1 MSGALWV
8 DGPLGR
14 REFRLVRRVRS
25 GGEGEVWQAER
36 TDNDVTAR
44 WAVKILLP
52 ERIAPDRNPR
62 RVLNEWMRRWQQ
74 TMMRVGALNLPG
86 VVFPAGVFTGPRPY
100 TGGGPDDSAGRAL
113 YMVSRWV
120 DGGQDLDRW
129 RTGHFEVAA
138 CRGLLDQICTLVESL
153 GDEGMVHGDLTPGN
167 IMVEHG
173 EVRLI
178 DFTRLTHTD
187 ATPVLPGGTRGYMAP
202 ELSRPGVR
210 VDPAIDRYAVGTVA
224 YFLLAGVDPAHQ
236 DAART
241 VRRQLPRYGYPQALA
256 DHVAAL
262 LDPRPEQRP
271 RLSAWARDLGRL
283 IGGAYH
289 SDGFEE
295 LALTVDATGTTQIAA
310 AGGRRIAVAQAGSR
324 HQPLLDHLPLPA
336 PQGVRAIALARRGNG
351 DVAVFARG
359 NDRSV
364 TVRVDGTWRV
374 LPGVTAHGP
383 LRAATRADGG
393 VSAYLAGA
401 TGLTVLTV
409 GLDGEPTVEHLTE
422 SARRVLAVAS
432 GPAGDVHLAVE
443 DHTGQVRCGPVGG
456 LRPAGLAD
464 VDTAALCVNN
474 HDEPVLIA
482 AQVGAAELTEITDP
496 ASADRAGRRP
506 LPGRPGIRDVS
517 CLCLRTGLLLAVA
530 ADSGLWVRPERG
542 DWTCLWPEPVQQV
555 AAVQGY
561 GWRVQL
567 VALAEG
573 RVLFAEEDAPD
584 RWPPRAHFLKS
595 PGD

>member
-1 MSGALWV
+1 VSGARWV

-14 REFRLVRRVRS
+14 REFRLVRLVRT

-36 TDNDVTAR
+36 TDNEVTAR

-74 TMMRVGALNLPG
+74 TMMRVGALHLPG

-100 TGGGPDDSAGRAL
+100 TGGGPADSARRAL

-129 RTGHFEVAA
+129 RTEHFDPAA
-138 CRGLLDQICTLVESL
+138 CQRVLDQICTLVESL

-167 IMVEHG
+167 IMLEHDAA
-173 EVRLI
+173 RLI

-187 ATPVLPGGTRGYMAP
+187 ATPVLPGGTRGYTAP

-210 VDPAIDRYAVGTVA
+210 VDPAIDRYAVGAVA
-224 YFLLAGVDPAHQ
+224 YFLLTGVDPPHQ
-236 DAART
+236 DAGNTA
-241 VRRQLPRYGYPQALA
+241 RRQLPRYGYPEALA

-262 LDPRPEQRP
+262 LHPVPQQRP
-271 RLSAWARDLGRL
+271 RLTVWAADLGRL
-283 IGGAYH
+283 IEGAYH
-289 SDGFEE
+289 TDGFED
-295 LALTVDATGTTQIAA
+295 LALTVDASRTAQIAA
-310 AGGRRIAVAQAGSR
+310 TGGRRIAVARAGSR
-324 HQPLLDHLPLPA
+324 HQPLLDPLPLPA
-336 PQGVRAIALARRGNG
+336 PQAVRALALARRGNG

-364 TVRVDGTWRV
+364 TVCVDGRWQT
-374 LPGVTAHGP
+374 LPGLTAHGP
-383 LRAATRADGG
+383 VRAAAGGDGG
-393 VSAYLAGA
+393 VSAYTVGD
-401 TGLTVLTV
+401 TGLTGVTV
-409 GLDGEPTVEHLTE
+409 GLDGVPTVEHHTE
-422 SARRVLAVAS
+422 AARRILAVTA
-432 GPAGDVHLAVE
+432 GPGGDVHLAVE
-443 DHTGQVRCGPVGG
+443 DHTGQLRCGPADR
-456 LRPAGLAD
+456 LRPVGLAD

-482 AQVGAAELTEITDP
+482 AQTGAAELTEITDP
-496 ASADRAGRRP
+496 GTDGRASRRP
-506 LPGRPGIRDVS
+506 IPARPGIRDVA
-517 CLCLRTGLLLAVA
+517 CLCLRTGLLLVVA

-542 DWTCLWPEPVQQV
+542 DWSCLWPEPVQQV

-567 VALAEG
+567 AALAEG
-573 RVLFAEEDAPD
+573 RVLFAEEDAPG
-584 RWPPRAHFLKS
+584 RWPPRAYFLTS
-595 PGD
+595 TTG

>member
-1 MSGALWV
+1 MWV

-14 REFRLVRRVRS
+14 REFRLVRLVRN

-52 ERIAPDRNPR
+52 ERIAAERNPR

-74 TMMRVGALNLPG
+74 TMMRVGALHLPG
-86 VVFPAGVFTGPRPY
+86 VVFPASVFTGPRPY
-100 TGGGPDDSAGRAL
+100 TGGGPAESTGRAL

-129 RTGHFEVAA
+129 RQAPFDPAA
-138 CRGLLDQICTLVESL
+138 CRLVLDQICALVESL

-167 IMVEHG
+167 IMLEHG

-178 DFTRLTHTD
+178 DFTRLTHADT
-187 ATPVLPGGTRGYMAP
+187 TPVLPGGTRGYMAP
-202 ELSRPGVR
+202 ELDRPGVR
-210 VDPAIDRYAVGTVA
+210 VDPAVDRYAVGAVA
-224 YFLLAGVDPAHQ
+224 YFLLTGTDPAHL
-236 DAART
+236 DAARA
-241 VRRQLPRYGYPQALA
+241 VRRQLPRYGYPEALA

-262 LDPRPEQRP
+262 LHPRPQQRP
-271 RLSAWARDLGRL
+271 RLTVWATDLGRL
-283 IGGAYH
+283 IAGAYH
-289 SDGFEE
+289 TDGFEE
-295 LALTVDATGTTQIAA
+295 LTLTVDASRTAQIAA
-310 AGGRRIAVAQAGSR
+310 AGGRRIAVARAGSR

-336 PQGVRAIALARRGNG
+336 PQGVRAVALARRGNG
-351 DVAVFARG
+351 DVTVFARG
-359 NDRSV
+359 NDRTV
-364 TVRVDGTWRV
+364 TVRVDGTWRP
-374 LPGVTAHGP
+374 LPDVTAHGP
-383 LRAATRADGG
+383 LRAAAGAGG
-393 VSAYLAGA
+393 SVSAYLVGA
-401 TGLTVLTV
+401 AGLTGITV
-409 GLDGEPTVEHLTE
+409 RLDGGHTVEHLTDD
-422 SARRVLAVAS
+422 ARRVLAVAP
-432 GPAGDVHLAVE
+432 GPAGEIHLAVE
-443 DHTGQVRCGPVGG
+443 DHTGQVRYGPADR

-482 AQVGAAELTEITDP
+482 AQAGAAELTEITDP
-496 ASADRAGRRP
+496 GTADRASRRP
-506 LPGRPGIRDVS
+506 VPARPGIRDVA
-517 CLCLRTGLLLAVA
+517 CLCLRTGLLLVVA
-530 ADSGLWVRPERG
+530 ADSGLWIRPERG
-542 DWTCLWPEPVQQV
+542 DWSCLWPEPVQQV

-573 RVLFAEEDAPD
+573 RVLFAEEDAPG

-595 PGD
+595 TTD